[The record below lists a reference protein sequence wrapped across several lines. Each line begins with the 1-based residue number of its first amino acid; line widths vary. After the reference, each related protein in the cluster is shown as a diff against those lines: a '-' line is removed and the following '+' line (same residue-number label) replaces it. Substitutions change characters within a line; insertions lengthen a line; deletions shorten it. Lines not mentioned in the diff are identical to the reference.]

1 MNKAL
6 IVSLYFRYR
15 YSAWQPITVN
25 GTAPFAKPLYYGNL
39 FTSTAFAG
47 GNKKV
52 VTLLNTTSLTAYGVY
67 ASSKLES
74 VAIINLQEFNATM
87 PASSRNTTAFK
98 LPLSAGY
105 WSAAK
110 VRRLTAPGVD
120 SKEDITFAGQRVGS
134 DGRLVGTERFESVPG
149 GELMVSSGEAV
160 LVTLR

>member
-1 MNKAL
+1 
-6 IVSLYFRYR
+6 
-15 YSAWQPITVN
+15 
-25 GTAPFAKPLYYGNL
+25 
-39 FTSTAFAG
+39 
-47 GNKKV
+47 
-52 VTLLNTTSLTAYGVY
+52 
-67 ASSKLES
+67 
-74 VAIINLQEFNATM
+74 M